1 LLTEAKV
8 VMARRLS
15 EAPWFKD
22 IYKRIYE
29 TLAVDGFLPPPE
41 DIVLVTAEEARIKEK
56 DVKGS
61 SGCVIIHERDADG
74 GFRREFFLWF
84 RKEPPD
90 PELFAHELIHICRCY
105 KSKRSIN
112 RLDENEEELVACALG
127 NVIVTLAAHGIVPM
141 RNPLAT
147 LMKSYRASRPL
158 LRAPDLGPLA
168 DSVAH
173 FLSRF
178 FDLFKRL
185 DGRHTG

>member
-1 LLTEAKV
+1 
-8 VMARRLS
+8 MARRLS

-29 TLAVDGFLPPPE
+29 VLAVDGFLPPPE
-41 DIVLVTAEEARIKEK
+41 DIVLVTTEEARIKEK
-56 DVKGS
+56 DVKGR
-61 SGCVIIHERDADG
+61 SGYLIIDEHNVDG

-105 KSKRSIN
+105 KSKRSITH
-112 RLDENEEELVACALG
+112 LDEHEEELVACALG
-127 NVIVTLAAHGIVPM
+127 SVIVTLAAHNIVPT

-147 LMKSYRASRPL
+147 LMKSYRASRPF

-168 DSVAH
+168 DSATH
-173 FLSRF
+173 FLSKF

-185 DGRHTG
+185 VGRHAE